1 MSKRF
6 APSYKAQVVRELL
19 KEEKTLA
26 QISTEYG
33 VAATQLSAWKA
44 TALKGLPGLFENDH
58 KAVEGVKAEYERR
71 LQELY
76 SEIGRLTTQISW
88 LKKKY
93 GIDTQASHR

>member
-1 MSKRF
+1 MRKRF
-6 APSYKAQVVRELL
+6 TPSYKAQVVRELL

-88 LKKKY
+88 LKKKS
-93 GIDTQASHR
+93 GIDPEPH